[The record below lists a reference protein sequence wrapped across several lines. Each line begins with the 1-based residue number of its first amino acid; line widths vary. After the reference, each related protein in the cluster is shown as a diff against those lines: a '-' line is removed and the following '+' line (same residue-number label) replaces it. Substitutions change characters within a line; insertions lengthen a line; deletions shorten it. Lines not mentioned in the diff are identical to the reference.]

1 MLLPPAEMQPQ
12 GRQPRRSL
20 RLPIRTKQLSG
31 GRQSTCSHGKEEVR
45 GATGHGSSQPS
56 EEKQKGTTREEARM
70 PRRRGPTWE
79 TPKELQMHPA
89 QQQSLESRLE
99 LKEPEK
105 NRQNRTIEGETTSG
119 K

>member
-1 MLLPPAEMQPQ
+1 MDPASW
-12 GRQPRRSL
+12 R
-20 RLPIRTKQLSG
+20 K
-31 GRQSTCSHGKEEVR
+31 
-45 GATGHGSSQPS
+45 GHKS
-56 EEKQKGTTREEARM
+56 TTREEARR

-79 TPKELQMHPA
+79 TPKELQMHQA